1 MATEK
6 STGFPQFEC
15 IISHTMEDLDSEV
28 DQFFILKNELAS
40 DLAKLRFQDK
50 DWMQNYQQ
58 MLQYLHD
65 LVDSI
70 IEFTNPPSHKF
81 LIDLSLGEELEN
93 DTVLRLMNAENSLV
107 VDVTAAALKVDKLA
121 FWYVRNGK
129 NSKFAT
135 AFTPERFRGLPFLRL
150 ALVYRSINLA
160 RKSSAQ

>member
-1 MATEK
+1 MTTEK
-6 STGFPQFEC
+6 SNGFPQFEC

-28 DQFFILKNELAS
+28 EQFFMLKNELAS
-40 DLAKLRFQDK
+40 DLAKLRFHDK
-50 DWMQNYQQ
+50 DWAQNYQQ
-58 MLQYLHD
+58 MLHYLHE

-93 DTVLRLMNAENSLV
+93 DTVLRLMNAENPLV
-107 VDVTAAALKVDKLA
+107 ADVTAASLKVNKLT

-129 NSKFAT
+129 NSKFST
-135 AFTPERFRGLPFLRL
+135 AFTPERFQGLPFLRL

-160 RKSSAQ
+160 GKTSDQ